1 MIALLIAVPLV
12 FAFASIPHERLG
24 RYFLPFVA
32 MFNLSLILAI
42 FFAIWLS
49 SRRDNAFISIYLA
62 GLGFFLVTSLILFP
76 GWIPQWFASFIRVH
90 PDLSWVKTPL
100 MDMQPSSLGL
110 IGLWRSACMCSC
122 SYAIGGVV
130 WLTPE
135 WRPADPLE
143 STPNHESHQLT
154 KPYQLSSLS
163 SFGLARIVS
172 ILPVY

>member
-100 MDMQPSSLGL
+100 MDIAAIFPGAYRPLAISLHVLVLLCYWWSGMAYPRVAT
-110 IGLWRSACMCSC
+110 GRSAGKHS
-122 SYAIGGVV
+122 
-130 WLTPE
+130 
-135 WRPADPLE
+135 
-143 STPNHESHQLT
+143 
-154 KPYQLSSLS
+154 
-163 SFGLARIVS
+163 
-172 ILPVY
+172 